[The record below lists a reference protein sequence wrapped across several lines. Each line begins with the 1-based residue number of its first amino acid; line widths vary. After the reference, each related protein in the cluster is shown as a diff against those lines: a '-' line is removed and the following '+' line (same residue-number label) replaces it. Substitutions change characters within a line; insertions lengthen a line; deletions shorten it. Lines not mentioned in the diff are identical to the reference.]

1 MIVSGRAPIGTYD
14 EYLAEAD
21 MNPDPQRKVEEIAS
35 DLDDL
40 ATTVEELQID
50 PSLQPELPNL
60 HKLEQALDNA
70 SDATDALDQQLE
82 DRTDLDDH

>member
-1 MIVSGRAPIGTYD
+1 
-14 EYLAEAD
+14 
-21 MNPDPQRKVEEIAS
+21 
-35 DLDDL
+35 LDDL

-50 PSLQPELPNL
+50 PSLEPESPNL

-82 DRTDLDDH
+82 DRADLDDH

>member
-1 MIVSGRAPIGTYD
+1 
-14 EYLAEAD
+14 

-50 PSLQPELPNL
+50 PSLEPESPNL
-60 HKLEQALDNA
+60 HKLEQALENA

-82 DRTDLDDH
+82 DRADLDDH